1 MADETRTLAK
11 YAAGLSYED
20 IPTAI
25 RARAIDL
32 LVDQIGVQLGCS
44 ELPWAQQV
52 RATYRRPGGTGEATV
67 VRYGDRL
74 PIAATAFINSVFGHS
89 FEYDDANPLSHGHLG
104 AELIPPLM
112 AIAERDH
119 INGRDFLAAL
129 VAGYEV
135 RGRIGWAVSPDM
147 LELGGP
153 QYSTTCGPF
162 GVAAGI
168 GRLLR
173 AEPELVKNAM
183 GIAGTFSGGLM
194 QYDHGG
200 GSVKRLFTA
209 VAGSSGIQ
217 AFHLAQAGMTGPE
230 EILEGKRGLLRIYPK
245 EYRPERLTVDL
256 GRTWTMDYLLF
267 KPYCCCA
274 IIHPAIDALLSILD
288 ESRLGAEAIESIE
301 VGYPEASYD
310 HSAITAPQDLLGMQ
324 FSTSY
329 SLAISVLKRRNT
341 PSEYTMETLADPH
354 IKEMAAKVRLKL
366 EPGLD
371 QLFED
376 GHMAARVT
384 LRSKAG
390 QVFEKLVEDAK
401 GSPAS
406 KFTSEDVDAKF
417 NSQAVDVLGAK
428 ATLRLL
434 QTLRDIDNV
443 SDMAIVPQMLVA
455 PVRSEAAA

>member
-1 MADETRTLAK
+1 MADETKTLAK
-11 YAAGLSYED
+11 YAANLSYDD
-20 IPTAI
+20 IPAAI
-25 RARAIDL
+25 RARAMDL

-52 RATYRRPGGTGEATV
+52 RATYRRPGGIAEATV

-74 PIAATAFINSVFGHS
+74 PIGAAAFINSVFGHS
-89 FEYDDANPLSHGHLG
+89 FEYDDANPLCHGHLG
-104 AELIPPLM
+104 AELIPPMM

-119 INGRDFLAAL
+119 ISGRDFLTAL

-147 LELGGP
+147 IELGGP

-162 GVAAGI
+162 GVAVGI

-173 AEPELVKNAM
+173 ADADLITNAM

-209 VAGSSGIQ
+209 VGGSGGIQ
-217 AFHLAQAGMTGPE
+217 AFHLAQAGMTGAE
-230 EILEGKRGLLRIYPK
+230 EILEGVHGLLRIYPN
-245 EYRPERLTVDL
+245 EYRPDRLTVDL
-256 GRTWTMDYLLF
+256 GRKWTMDYLLF

-274 IIHPAIDALLSILD
+274 VIHPAIDALLHILTD
-288 ESRLGAEAIESIE
+288 SGLGADDIESIE
-301 VGYPEASYD
+301 VGYPAPSYD
-310 HSAITAPQDLLGMQ
+310 HAPITSPKDLLGMQ

-329 SLAISVLKRRNT
+329 SLAITALKRRNT
-341 PSEYTMETLADPH
+341 PHEYTMETLADPH
-354 IKEMAAKVRLKL
+354 VKAVAAKVRLNL
-366 EPGLD
+366 EHGLD
-371 QLFED
+371 KLFET
-376 GHMAARVT
+376 GHMPARIT
-384 LRSKAG
+384 LRSKKG

-406 KFTSEDVDAKF
+406 KFTSDDVDAKF
-417 NSQAVDVLGAK
+417 NSQAVDALGAE
-428 ATLRLL
+428 ATARLLRTLRSIE
-434 QTLRDIDNV
+434 DV
-443 SDMAIVPQMLVA
+443 SDMAIVPKMLVA
-455 PVRSEAAA
+455 ANQAKANV